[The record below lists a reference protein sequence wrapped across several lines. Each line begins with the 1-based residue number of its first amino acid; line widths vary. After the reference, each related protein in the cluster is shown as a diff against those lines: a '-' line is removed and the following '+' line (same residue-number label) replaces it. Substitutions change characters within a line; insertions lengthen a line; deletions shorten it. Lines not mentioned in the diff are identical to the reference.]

1 VGDATCLVEVVRVA
15 DVLAGIPDSPHLGA
29 ARLSLS
35 PRGGERDWLSE
46 SEAERVATLRHAG
59 RRAQYLAGHWLARVL
74 LARAFG
80 GVPMQWR
87 LRERKGQP
95 PEVQGR
101 GDALRVSISHA
112 GEWLAVAVADAPVGI
127 DIEVNTRVLDDA
139 VEPLLREPGEA
150 PGSLDAGTR
159 LRRWVAKEAWI
170 KRDHGSAL
178 PARLQALRLWP
189 GADVRLW
196 RHAELH
202 LALAVAVA
210 DPGMPASL
218 EVAGGFQVR
227 ESLS

>member
-1 VGDATCLVEVVRVA
+1 VVEVARVA
-15 DVLAGIPDSPHLGA
+15 DVLAGAPT
-29 ARLSLS
+29 
-35 PRGGERDWLSE
+35 DWLSE

-59 RRAQYLAGHWLARVL
+59 RRDQYLAGHWLARVL

-80 GVPMQWR
+80 GVPVQWR

-95 PEVQGR
+95 PEVHGR

-112 GEWLAVAVADAPVGI
+112 GDWVAVAAADMPVGI
-127 DIEVNTRVLDDA
+127 DIDVRTRVLADA

-150 PGSLDAGTR
+150 PGSLDGATR

-178 PARLQALRLWP
+178 PARLQALRLGP
-189 GADVRLW
+189 GTQVRLW
-196 RHAELH
+196 DHADMH
-202 LALAVAVA
+202 LALAVTVVN
-210 DPGMPASL
+210 PGMPAGF
-218 EVAGGFQVR
+218 EAAGGFQVR

>member
-1 VGDATCLVEVVRVA
+1 VRDATCLVEVVRVA
-15 DVLAGIPDSPHLGA
+15 DALADAPA
-29 ARLSLS
+29 
-35 PRGGERDWLSE
+35 DWLSE

-178 PARLQALRLWP
+178 PARLQALRLGP
-189 GADVRLW
+189 GTDVGTW
-196 RHAELH
+196 SHPEIH
-202 LALAVAVA
+202 LALAVAARPVLP
-210 DPGMPASL
+210 DGL
-218 EVAGGFQVR
+218 EAAGGFQVR
-227 ESLS
+227 EPHL